1 MALAKAISRTSY
13 GSRTLVCR
21 HFTSLS
27 STKKQLQN
35 VSKISSNYNFQ
46 IRFFNEDEGV
56 AAKKSQG
63 NFKNK
68 VSGTGFGGWWNTRM
82 GDQTSEGAVVG
93 VGFVLAVGLCVG
105 YTQYSLYK
113 EDKKLH
119 KKGIGHENSYKDY
132 LVEED
137 IPEQKFA
144 RSLRNPADNT
154 KIKFT
159 LYQFQSCPFC
169 CKARAFLDYYGLNYD
184 VVEVNSVSRKQV
196 SPVSNTMFFKSLFIM
211 PFYITDEMV

>member
-1 MALAKAISRTSY
+1 MKKSVVRLCFKNMALAKAISRTSCF

-27 STKKQLQN
+27 STNKKQLQN
-35 VSKISSNYNFQ
+35 LSKLSSTNFQ
-46 IRFFNEDEGV
+46 IRYFNEDEGV
-56 AAKKSQG
+56 AAKKAQG
-63 NFKNK
+63 NFKNRT
-68 VSGTGFGGWWNTRM
+68 SGTRLGAWWNTRM
-82 GDQTSEGAVVG
+82 GEQTSEGVVVG
-93 VGFVLAVGLCVG
+93 VGFVLAVGICVG
-105 YTQYSLYK
+105 YTQYSLHK
-113 EDKKLH
+113 EDQKLH
-119 KKGIGHENSYKDY
+119 KKGIGHENTYKDY

-137 IPEQKFA
+137 IPEHKFA

-184 VVEVNSVSRKQV
+184 VVEVNSVTRKQV
-196 SPVSNTMFFKSLFIM
+196 SLI
-211 PFYITDEMV
+211 Y